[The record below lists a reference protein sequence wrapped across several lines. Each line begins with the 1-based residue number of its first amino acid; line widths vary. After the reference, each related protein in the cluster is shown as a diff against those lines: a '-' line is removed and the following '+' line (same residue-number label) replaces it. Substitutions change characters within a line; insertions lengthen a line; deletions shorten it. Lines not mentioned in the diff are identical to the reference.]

1 MTIKSQDIRITKTRM
16 ALSIT
21 LMELLEKKS
30 FRKITVN
37 DICQNAMVSRSTFY
51 MHFEDKYQLMLFC
64 LQMERQRLYETAQN
78 MDLQSHFKMV
88 LTLIYERKKVFYNFL
103 RADLDMELFDM
114 FKNFF
119 HNYITDILNLIEQQG
134 VKLPG
139 PIPILAVYYASG
151 LTGIFIWW
159 IEQDFSASIDEMAAC
174 VYNLL
179 VDIIP
184 DKENESLDAMTNQP

>member
-1 MTIKSQDIRITKTRM
+1 MTSKGQDIRITKTRM

-30 FRKITVN
+30 FKKITVN

-51 MHFEDKYQLMLFC
+51 IHFEDKYQLMLFC

-78 MDLQSHFKMV
+78 MDLQSYFKMV
-88 LTLIYERKKVFYNFL
+88 LTSIYERKKVFYNFL
-103 RADLDMELFDM
+103 HADLDMELFDM

-119 HNYITDILNLIEQQG
+119 HNYISDILNLIEQQG

-159 IEQDFSASIDEMAAC
+159 IEQDFSVSIDEIAAC

-184 DKENESLDAMTNQP
+184 DKENESLDEK

>member
-1 MTIKSQDIRITKTRM
+1 M